1 MTDLLGCRYRS
12 VQRRRFPNVPPTE
25 VSRQRAARALQGR
38 REALSLLPTAPL
50 PGDFMRIS
58 VSGERETRAALD
70 AGANVIIDAEFV
82 VAGVRVH
89 IDALIRTPDGYLPVV
104 ISSHRAAR
112 PAPMLKQEVIPTRRL
127 GLGTPH
133 IEGWKLRNHAADSF
147 RLALA
152 DRALREL
159 GLASGKG
166 GAIGQDPTLTFIMR
180 TEPLQAGLSL
190 ALEVPEPSAPRRV
203 KECRSCRYWFDCHEQ
218 LAARDDISLLFSG
231 DTGAKYADRGITTV
245 QQLID
250 ARLGQASV
258 LAQAW
263 RDGIPALRRHD
274 HVTAPR
280 FDVEIDI
287 DLEAYLDIGAWRI
300 APAGVGLLFTLDA
313 QRVLHLPEHAQLQ
326 EPAASRRRPPLPASC
341 IRPCRRL
348 ATHVPRRL
356 PGRSRRPGRHG
367 ISGPGSAPAATGT
380 MSATGLPV
388 RASLIRGLCGAKID
402 AADRLG
408 LSPILRAPA
417 LENQMTID
425 GTLAGRTEAHL
436 RCLGSRLHTTRRNL
450 GPSRCGRDLSVA
462 RLPGSTH
469 GLGTLRSQ
477 AIRM

>member
-12 VQRRRFPNVPPTE
+12 VQRRRFPNVLPTE

-104 ISSHRAAR
+104 ISSHRVAR

-287 DLEAYLDIGAWRI
+287 DLEAYLDIGAYLWGVFDGQTYIPFVTWEKLGGMEEARNF
-300 APAGVGLLFTLDA
+300 AQFWSWLQQRRKEAAAAGQSFAAFCYSNHGENHWLRSSARRFAGVAGVPTLEEVNAFIASPNWIDVF
-313 QRVLHLPEHAQLQ
+313 QLVRAQLLGP
-326 EPAASRRRPPLPASC
+326 EGLGLKVVAPVAGFHWEGDLDGEASVEAYRQAINENDFVMREQLLRYNRDDC
-341 IRPCRRL
+341 
-348 ATHVPRRL
+348 
-356 PGRSRRPGRHG
+356 
-367 ISGPGSAPAATGT
+367 AAT
-380 MSATGLPV
+380 AAV
-388 RASLIRGLCGAKID
+388 RDWLSKGAPGIPI
-402 AADRLG
+402 ADVR
-408 LSPILRAPA
+408 
-417 LENQMTID
+417 
-425 GTLAGRTEAHL
+425 
-436 RCLGSRLHTTRRNL
+436 
-450 GPSRCGRDLSVA
+450 
-462 RLPGSTH
+462 
-469 GLGTLRSQ
+469 
-477 AIRM
+477 